1 MTPEDMKERT
11 LELGSRILRLADS
24 LPNTHSGR
32 TIGRQI
38 VKSGTSIGA
47 NYREALHASSPRHFV
62 TIFEIAQREANE
74 TTYWIELIIRSG
86 MLKQEQL
93 APLMDE
99 CNQVYAI
106 LTATILSRKKNLNQ
120 PTPDPNHQ

>member
-32 TIGRQI
+32 TIGRQV

-62 TIFEIAQREANE
+62 TLLEIAQREASE
-74 TTYWIELIIRSG
+74 TTYWIDLIIRSA
-86 MLKQEQL
+86 MLKQEQV
-93 APLMDE
+93 APLKEE

-106 LTATILSRKKNLNQ
+106 LTATILTRKKNLNESN
-120 PTPDPNHQ
+120 PDPNYQ